1 MIDHDD
7 RISSC
12 VDPLSSQL
20 CVFGVMLTSREME
33 QAERER
39 AELQHAATQRAQHTL
54 DMSRDMSRTSS
65 GASYVGSSG
74 SSHASNTPHQAPS
87 TPTPTCIS
95 SNQARATRGAHVV
108 GADGG
113 SVASQRAAALEAA
126 LPQLGMG
133 IWGIAK
139 QDATTHDTL
148 DPSALSRNPHTST
161 SHISSLNASGRRGSD
176 RTAVGAACEAPH
188 PFDSHSESDTPSLR
202 LPTRRGSSN
211 GFLHQLAMQEEETSE
226 SIKILGKMMESGWQD
241 DWTYLTKRLEEE
253 RTKRFASDRDKNQA
267 SMALRVAERDLQE
280 ERRLRLEVCQVIH
293 DVASQGDVAS
303 LKKDLEHFRAR
314 MSGFDLV
321 SASANPDPTCTE
333 SETSSTS
340 TMRGTA
346 NLQHLDAC
354 SVAIQTKLDLAA
366 KLKAQRLSK
375 EAPKTVNAELM
386 GLHARLAIVEKELAA
401 SRAREANM
409 HLLLKKVVEDKSL
422 PPMVQKEDA
431 QNESLAAQSES
442 LIHKISQ
449 RSRAARVCC
458 RRFEAAFSALSQS
471 NAPKLKAEIEAW
483 DAATL
488 CVQLPAT
495 GAKAETGATT
505 TAGAPNKSENRQGVK
520 LPLPLGGMT
529 LFDYEGVVREYGTL
543 VRDARAVFQA
553 SLLTMNEANGHD
565 AAQHQAPDRI
575 SSNDEHLRD
584 AWRVLH
590 SFAVAGV
597 NSSDVDELTETARGL
612 RAQVE
617 GDRGLAD
624 GGRGRRVERAATL
637 ECLRATAQLIE
648 TKAHLLR
655 VNSTNLDQ
663 LTKTAR
669 VNSSDADRVTKTAR
683 GRDLERA
690 ARLQLSAFVRDISL
704 VHDVPFLSSRLAAL
718 RAKVTNEKKIVLEN
732 LDGENSAAS
741 DGSGDA
747 SLSKQMLLDMEACLL
762 LLQDKVSLLTSQP
775 SETRETGGGRSSS
788 RISTLRAAPSATSTL
803 LAASSN
809 SHSTPDSS
817 PSSCKPLAPRPTTIS
832 SFGNM

>member
-1 MIDHDD
+1 
-7 RISSC
+7 
-12 VDPLSSQL
+12 
-20 CVFGVMLTSREME
+20 
-33 QAERER
+33 
-39 AELQHAATQRAQHTL
+39 
-54 DMSRDMSRTSS
+54 
-65 GASYVGSSG
+65 
-74 SSHASNTPHQAPS
+74 
-87 TPTPTCIS
+87 
-95 SNQARATRGAHVV
+95 
-108 GADGG
+108 
-113 SVASQRAAALEAA
+113 
-126 LPQLGMG
+126 
-133 IWGIAK
+133 
-139 QDATTHDTL
+139 
-148 DPSALSRNPHTST
+148 
-161 SHISSLNASGRRGSD
+161 
-176 RTAVGAACEAPH
+176 
-188 PFDSHSESDTPSLR
+188 
-202 LPTRRGSSN
+202 
-211 GFLHQLAMQEEETSE
+211 
-226 SIKILGKMMESGWQD
+226 
-241 DWTYLTKRLEEE
+241 
-253 RTKRFASDRDKNQA
+253 
-267 SMALRVAERDLQE
+267 
-280 ERRLRLEVCQVIH
+280 
-293 DVASQGDVAS
+293 
-303 LKKDLEHFRAR
+303 
-314 MSGFDLV
+314 
-321 SASANPDPTCTE
+321 
-333 SETSSTS
+333 
-340 TMRGTA
+340 
-346 NLQHLDAC
+346 
-354 SVAIQTKLDLAA
+354 
-366 KLKAQRLSK
+366 
-375 EAPKTVNAELM
+375 
-386 GLHARLAIVEKELAA
+386 
-401 SRAREANM
+401 
-409 HLLLKKVVEDKSL
+409 
-422 PPMVQKEDA
+422 MVQKENA

-483 DAATL
+483 DAATR
-488 CVQLPAT
+488 CVELPAT
-495 GAKAETGATT
+495 GAKAETGTT
-505 TAGAPNKSENRQGVK
+505 TTGGIIKSENRQGVK

-543 VRDARAVFQA
+543 VRDARAVFKA

-597 NSSDVDELTETARGL
+597 NSSDVDELTKTARGL

-663 LTKTAR
+663 LAKTAR

-741 DGSGDA
+741 DGSNGSGDA

-775 SETRETGGGRSSS
+775 SETRETGGGTSSS
-788 RISTLRAAPSATSTL
+788 RISTLRAAPSATSAL
-803 LAASSN
+803 PAASSN

-817 PSSCKPLAPRPTTIS
+817 PSSRKPLAPRPTTTS